1 MSEPLRLAVDTS
13 GPVGS
18 LALGLGDAVLGREVL
33 GDHGTHAQTVL
44 PAVRGLMSQAGRDL
58 TDIDQI
64 VVGSGP
70 GSFTGVRVAAAVA
83 KGLASALNRPLYAVS
98 SLLAAALTETTFEGE
113 SSAGPELD
121 GPSGTSHRLR
131 GILFDARGGRL
142 FAAFYRIEGGGM
154 IEEHPPRFTDVE
166 EVIADTSLRGAVLA
180 GDGAVRNAARF
191 DLAGYTVLPPPFGFP
206 SADGLL
212 RAMTREPAPA
222 AVDLA
227 TWEPT
232 YLRASSAERER
243 R

>member
-1 MSEPLRLAVDTS
+1 MSEPLRLAIDTS

-18 LALGLGDAVLGREVL
+18 LALGLGDSVLGREVL
-33 GDHGTHAQTVL
+33 GDRGTHAQMIL
-44 PAVRGLMSQAGRDL
+44 PAIRALMMQAGREL
-58 TDIDQI
+58 EDIDQI

-83 KGLASALNRPLYAVS
+83 KGLASALDRPLYAVS
-98 SLLAAALTETTFEGE
+98 SLLAAALTETTFEAE
-113 SSAGPELD
+113 EPSRPALD
-121 GPSGTSHRLR
+121 TRPGSEPALR
-131 GILFDARGGRL
+131 GVLFDARGGRL
-142 FAAFYRIEGGGM
+142 FAAFYRVDGGGM
-154 IEEHPPRFTDVE
+154 TEERPPSFTDVE
-166 EVIADTSLRGAVLA
+166 AVIADVSLHRAVLA

-191 DLAGYTVLPPPFGFP
+191 NLAGRTVLPPPFGFP

-212 RAMTREPAPA
+212 RAMTREPTPEP
-222 AVDLA
+222 VDLS